1 MLTVQNVEDSYAL
14 PASTTVTLP
23 ITGGS
28 LVKRTTYSF
37 ANISQP
43 PPWSSVHVEVGP
55 QLNTARE
62 YAYGSSA
69 VGPLLRTTNYTY
81 LSDSNP
87 TYRNKNI
94 LDRVASKVVSDGN
107 GINVEQTQYE
117 YDIYTAGIQAS
128 GAIQHDASFNTSYLV
143 RGNLTAV
150 KRWRNTDGSWL
161 TTRNQY
167 DDVGSVLPLPIRSIT
182 RRSLITPIPG
192 PGKAAAIRAHQRADK
207 GKPMS
212 PKSQTPWVRLQSIP
226 TTLVLA

>member
-150 KRWRNTDGSWL
+150 TRVLTIRERIDVPTDAAWL
-161 TTRNQY
+161 RFAIRDNSTGRIGATEIA
-167 DDVGSVLPLPIRSIT
+167 LPLALEA
-182 RRSLITPIPG
+182 RR
-192 PGKAAAIRAHQRADK
+192 
-207 GKPMS
+207 
-212 PKSQTPWVRLQSIP
+212 
-226 TTLVLA
+226 